1 MLNNRSVELFIV
13 DIFVALQKIK
23 YYTRAIQSADDFL
36 ADQLRWDATMRNLE
50 VIGEAT
56 KNLLKDEI
64 FQNSSPKYFRQVVNF
79 RNMIAHAYFG
89 ISHEEVWNVV
99 TEKIDILEVD
109 LKKIA
114 LEKFVLDEAIEEEI
128 PKQTITELKNY
139 LIQLKRANLNA
150 R

>member
-1 MLNNRSVELFIV
+1 MLNSRSVELYIV
-13 DIFVALQKIK
+13 DIFVAIQKIK
-23 YYTRAIQSADDFL
+23 HYTGVIQTADDFL

-56 KNLLKDEI
+56 NNLLKDQS
-64 FQNSSPKYFRQVVNF
+64 FKNSSPKYFRQVVNF

-89 ISHEEVWNVV
+89 ISHEEVWDVV

-128 PKQTITELKNY
+128 PKQTIIELKNY
-139 LIQLKRANLNA
+139 LLKLKRAN
-150 R
+150 